1 MKITGLNKEQLKKYL
16 EVVHKLEYLGIIIED
31 FEVEKDFLGFP
42 TNYIFYYSVPASSTI
57 EADDENVNT
66 HTADNL
72 MQYAK
77 DTLLKLIASFSASD
91 KGLKN
96 NKFME
101 ALMKYSLNK
110 VKFRAKV
117 REGEVWTKELAEAK
131 LKKLDAELREALSY
145 KEV

>member
-1 MKITGLNKEQLKKYL
+1 MKITNLNEEQLKKYL
-16 EVVHKLEYLGIIIED
+16 EVVNKLEYSGITIED

-42 TNYIFYYSVPASSTI
+42 TNYIFYYSVPETI
-57 EADDENVNT
+57 EADDENANNT

>member
-1 MKITGLNKEQLKKYL
+1 MKITALNEEQLKKYL
-16 EVVHKLEYLGIIIED
+16 EVVHKLEYSGIIIED

-42 TNYIFYYSVPASSTI
+42 TNYIFYYSVPATI
-57 EADDENVNT
+57 EVDDENVNNT

-72 MQYAK
+72 IQYAK

-101 ALMKYSLNK
+101 ALMKHSLNK